1 MLKFENHF
9 FVCVQT
15 GSQGP
20 SLFGWSMISQEIRPA
35 PVYWMVPAFPMD
47 RQAPWGH
54 NTVIWGQSLCS

>member
-9 FVCVQT
+9 FCVQT

-20 SLFGWSMISQEIRPA
+20 SLFGWTMISQEIRPA
-35 PVYWMVPAFPMD
+35 PVHWMVPAFPMN